1 MANSRV
7 CNEGIA
13 LREGPDWPLCP
24 GSCQAFRSIVRVRV
38 GTGQRESV
46 GTGTQPES
54 RVGLGCLEEFVD
66 AGRGSWWRAGGQP
79 QVGENLDDDRGI
91 FNGRHERQ
99 STAALRTGGEVDGE
113 DAFE

>member
-1 MANSRV
+1 M
-7 CNEGIA
+7 
-13 LREGPDWPLCP
+13 RELPCETGLTGPCAQVHARPFAPLWH
-24 GSCQAFRSIVRVRV
+24 VRV

-66 AGRGSWWRAGGQP
+66 AGRGSWWSAGGQP

-99 STAALRTGGEVDGE
+99 ITPVLRTGGDVDGE